1 MQGRPFGFSLC
12 KFSEWRLERGVHKG
26 GGVGGDGKA
35 WAGRE
40 LRGRASSAEEVEGG
54 EGSEAGGREV
64 GEGEGGGFP
73 GPLRR
78 GRKPTGP
85 AGWKS
90 FLPNRSNQ

>member
-1 MQGRPFGFSLC
+1 MQ
-12 KFSEWRLERGVHKG
+12 KG

-35 WAGRE
+35 WAGRK
-40 LRGRASSAEEVEGG
+40 LKGRAASLEEADGG
-54 EGSEAGGREV
+54 EEPDAGGREV

-73 GPLRR
+73 EPLRR